1 MMRKT
6 DVFSFLGALA
16 MLATSGATVAV
27 STYPQAAYAQT
38 QGMQRRDERR
48 DTRQSARVEKQACKA
63 GDKSR
68 AECRQEKRDTKQAGR
83 RD

>member
-1 MMRKT
+1 MIRKT
-6 DVFSFLGALA
+6 SVFSLVGALA

-48 DTRQSARVEKQACKA
+48 DTRQGARVEKQACKA

-68 AECRQEKRDTKQAGR
+68 AECRQEKRETKQAGR